1 MACIREDGFH
11 VAVDHLT
18 VMRAKR
24 VINTLTV
31 SSVRYLHGEDGKR
44 EFHIAGVEEAVAC
57 FDLWGNLVICGETLA
72 KVASNP
78 QAFAPEREYKGLTVY
93 S

>member
-11 VAVDHLT
+11 VAVDFNT

-24 VINTLTV
+24 VINALALTP
-31 SSVRYLHGEDGKR
+31 VRYLHSEDGKR
-44 EFHIAGVEEAVAC
+44 EFYITGVEDAVAC
-57 FDLWGNLVICGETLA
+57 FDMWGNLVICGETLA

-78 QAFAPEREYKGLTVY
+78 ELFAPKSEYKGLTVY